1 METLGYGT
9 HLILDGFNADVNSLE
24 EAVITDFLKGL
35 AGLLEPGKNVTPEIR
50 PVEDLPAGFSAA
62 LLLPESHATL
72 HTFTEA
78 RVLSLQ
84 VFSRHGL
91 ELTDLNK
98 RLGRTFGVRRF
109 ESHISNHSKTM
120 SKDPERRARTLLG
133 DRSYASLRLTEGLPF

>member
-9 HLILDGFNADVNSLE
+9 HLILDGFNADASTLE
-24 EAVITDFLKGL
+24 EGVITDFLTGL
-35 AGLLEPGKNVTPEIR
+35 ADLLEPGKNVNPEIR
-50 PVEDLPAGFSAA
+50 PVEDLPSGFSAA

-72 HTFTEA
+72 HTFDEA

-91 ELTDLNK
+91 ELSDLNK
-98 RLGRTFGVRRF
+98 RLSRAFGVRRF

-133 DRSYASLRLTEGLPF
+133 DRSYASLRLIEGLPF

>member
-9 HLILDGFNADVNSLE
+9 HLILDGFNADAKSLE

-35 AGLLEPGKNVTPEIR
+35 AELLEPGKQVTPEVR
-50 PVEDLPAGFSAA
+50 PVEDLPSGFSAA

-72 HTFTEA
+72 HTFNEA

-91 ELTDLNK
+91 ELSDLNR
-98 RLGRTFGVRRF
+98 RLGSAFGVRRF

-133 DRSYASLRLTEGLPF
+133 DRSYAGLRLTEGLPF